1 MEYDPPP
8 GSLFSLGRRS
18 VSVAASDTA
27 GNRSECSFP
36 LTISDTTPPRLRCPS
51 EVFEVATRVEEL
63 AVSYTVEAADAVGLR
78 PLSAN
83 YSSGATFPLGDTP
96 VTVTA
101 TETAGNTTQCT
112 FTVHLVDPEGPSI
125 TCPGP
130 QSAQGSGGEGVRVS
144 FPEATAMDN
153 LGSPTVSYSHQP
165 GSTFPEGVTEVTAT
179 ASDLG
184 GQTASCTFTVTVER
198 GGGGSGGSSCQ
209 AGPWGGSLGWL
220 LLALIPV
227 WARRRAERLAR

>member
-1 MEYDPPP
+1 
-8 GSLFSLGRRS
+8 
-18 VSVAASDTA
+18 
-27 GNRSECSFP
+27 
-36 LTISDTTPPRLRCPS
+36 
-51 EVFEVATRVEEL
+51 VFAVATRVEEL
-63 AVSYTVEAADAVGLR
+63 AVSYTVEQEDAVGLG

-101 TETAGNTTQCT
+101 SDTTGNTSQCT

-130 QSAQGSGGEGVRVS
+130 QSAQASDEEGARVN
-144 FPEATAMDN
+144 FPEATATDN
-153 LGSPTVSYSHQP
+153 LGPPTVSYSREP

-184 GQTASCTFTVTVER
+184 GQTASCIFTVTVER
-198 GGGGSGGSSCQ
+198 GADGLSGSSCQ

-220 LLALIPV
+220 VLVLIPV
-227 WARRRAERLAR
+227 WARRRAERRAR